1 MPWYHAVVESGHDLQ
16 NPTSREK
23 ILLLGE
29 RLGLGPSSQV
39 LDLASGRGGPAVV
52 LAGAYGCRITC
63 VERAEEFH
71 EAALGRVRHAGLEGL
86 IESVHMDAAA
96 YPLERDRYDVVMC
109 LGASFVW
116 NGLAGTLTALAPA
129 VRPAGF
135 MVIGEPYWRRWPL
148 PDDGE
153 PDRGEE
159 FETLPGV
166 VERISSGGFAPAF
179 LIDASLDDWD
189 RYETLHWLT
198 ADAWL
203 REHADDPDADEIR
216 TRAERERARYLR
228 FERDLLGWAIF
239 AGRKR

>member
-23 ILLLGE
+23 LLLLGE
-29 RLGLGPSSQV
+29 RLGLGPSSEV
-39 LDLASGRGGPAVV
+39 LDLGSGRAGPALL
-52 LAGAYGCRITC
+52 LAGTFGCRITC
-63 VERAEEFH
+63 VERAGEFH
-71 EAALGRVRHAGLEGL
+71 DAALRRVRDAGLEAL

-109 LGASFVW
+109 LGASFIW
-116 NGLAGTLTALAPA
+116 SGLAGTLAALSPA

-135 MVIGEPYWRRWPL
+135 LVVGEPYWRRWPL
-148 PDDGE
+148 PSDYQPDSGE
-153 PDRGEE
+153 D

-166 VERISSGGFAPAF
+166 VERIEGSGFAPAF
-179 LIDASLDDWD
+179 LIDSSLDDWD

-203 REHADDPDADEIR
+203 REHPEDPDADEIR
-216 TRAERERARYLR
+216 ARSARQRERYLR
-228 FERDLLGWAIF
+228 YERDLLGWAIF
-239 AGRKR
+239 AGRNR

>member
-1 MPWYHAVVESGHDLQ
+1 MPWYHAVVESRHDLQ

-29 RLGLGPSSQV
+29 RLGLGPSSEV
-39 LDLASGRGGPAVV
+39 LDFGSGRAGPALV
-52 LAGAYGCRITC
+52 LAGAFGCRITC
-63 VERAEEFH
+63 VERAQEFD
-71 EAALGRVRHAGLEGL
+71 EAARRRVIEAGLDGL
-86 IESVHMDAAA
+86 IEPVHVDAVA

-109 LGASFVW
+109 LGASFIW
-116 NGLAGTLTALAPA
+116 GGLSGTLEALAPA

-135 MVIGEPYWRRWPL
+135 LVIGEPYWRRWPL
-148 PDDGE
+148 PEGVE
-153 PDRGEE
+153 PDPGED

-166 VERISSGGFAPAF
+166 VERIEERGFAPAF
-179 LIDASLDDWD
+179 LIDSSLDDWD
-189 RYETLHWLT
+189 RYETLHWLA

-203 REHADDPDADEIR
+203 RGHAGEPDAEEIR
-216 TRAERERARYLR
+216 MRSERQRERYLR